1 MSNMQGI
8 QPEVKD
14 QKPAFME
21 GLSLLQLLQVY
32 QAAAGERIVS
42 PQITTAAQPELV
54 VPQEVAA
61 KPVEVAGNP
70 LSLIRATIAREA
82 MGNNHGAPEQPAD
95 SRDEAIAFNVNHN
108 LLSYFKSV
116 PGKTAS
122 DVFSHRQAQKA
133 A

>member
-14 QKPAFME
+14 QKPAFIE

-32 QAAAGERIVS
+32 QAAAGERVVS
-42 PQITTAAQPELV
+42 PQITPAAQPELV
-54 VPQEVAA
+54 FTQEVATE
-61 KPVEVAGNP
+61 PVEVTGDP

-82 MGNNHGAPEQPAD
+82 MGDNHGTPEQPAD
-95 SRDEAIAFNVNHN
+95 SRENAITIQGGFNP
-108 LLSYFKSV
+108 LSIFKPV
-116 PGKTAS
+116 PGTMAAN
-122 DVFSHRQAQKA
+122 VFDNRQAKKA